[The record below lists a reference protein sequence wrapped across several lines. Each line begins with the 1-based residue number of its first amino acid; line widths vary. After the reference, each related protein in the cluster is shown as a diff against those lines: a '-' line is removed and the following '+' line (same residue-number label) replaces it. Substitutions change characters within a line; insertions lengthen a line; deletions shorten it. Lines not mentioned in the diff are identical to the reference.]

1 MAFKRVKGLKK
12 SYSAK
17 FRSEHSKNLTVRSG
31 VKANVKSGVD
41 FGKLRSKRRKG

>member
-41 FGKLRSKRRKG
+41 FGKAKGRRK